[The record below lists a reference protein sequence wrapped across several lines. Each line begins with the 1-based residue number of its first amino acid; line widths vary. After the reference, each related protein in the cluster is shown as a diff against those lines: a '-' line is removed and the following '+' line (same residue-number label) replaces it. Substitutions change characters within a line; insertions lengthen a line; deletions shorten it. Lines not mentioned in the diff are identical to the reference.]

1 MIDTIRLGKRARNQ
15 LIGLK
20 RRTGIENWN
29 ILCRWAFTLSIAEK
43 SRPRNSNQPL
53 DGGIEMTWHT
63 FAGEYNEIYEALLR
77 QRCIDDGLATNLEE
91 LQKTLRHHLHRGIGY
106 LAARNR
112 IKNIVDMTGL
122 RNV

>member
-43 SRPRNSNQPL
+43 SQPRDSNQPL
-53 DGGIEMTWHT
+53 DGGVEMTWHT
-63 FAGEYNEIYEALLR
+63 FAGEYDEIYEALLK
-77 QRCIDDGLATNLEE
+77 QRCSDDGVATDSEE
-91 LQKTLRHHLHRGIGY
+91 LQRALRRHLHRGIGY

-112 IKNIVDMTGL
+112 INNVADMAVL
-122 RNV
+122 RDV